1 LVNSLNAFQRFSGSS
16 ALPLAWT
23 TCYTPPCLVA
33 ARAGYTLP
41 DPTAQSSQGSTSLA
55 MTKANGDEVG
65 HVLYDAYGA
74 VLTSTVPATLTTTM
88 AGSGDVPDP
97 DTGLVYLGDGRWYD
111 PALGRPLQPNPV
123 GGPPT
128 LPQALNRYSPTPWGP
143 PGVTEGADSIAVSPS
158 AWLGMAG
165 NATLEILGRTV
176 FLKPPHL
183 AFQGSALAVKKGLAG
198 LAAKGVPFEVTVA
211 GTKGGVWGELALGLS
226 GRIPFI
232 GERVQGE
239 LAERLVILEAATT
252 WPVMRRTGE
261 RLLFE
266 GIGEF
271 NPTRVGLR
279 TTRYQAG
286 LLLRQSRLASAA
298 ASMGLTFVID
308 VGVETYGAATGS
320 GRWGNPYW
328 TTGQKGI
335 QASLVVGS
343 DVLLAGGLVLA
354 GVNWYWT
361 IPIAFAWAVI
371 AEPVVFQNVFPGLY
385 QENRNL
391 KPLLS
396 GE

>member
-1 LVNSLNAFQRFSGSS
+1 
-16 ALPLAWT
+16 
-23 TCYTPPCLVA
+23 
-33 ARAGYTLP
+33 
-41 DPTAQSSQGSTSLA
+41 

-65 HVLYDAYGA
+65 HVLYDGYGA
-74 VLTSTVPATLTTTM
+74 VLTSTLPATLTTTL
-88 AGSGDVPDP
+88 AGSGDMPDP

-111 PALGRPLQPNPV
+111 PALGHPLQPNPV
-123 GGPPT
+123 GGPPA
-128 LPQALNRYSPTPWGP
+128 LPQALNRYSATPWGP
-143 PGVTEGADSIAVSPS
+143 PGVAEGADSIAVSPS

-176 FLKPPHL
+176 FLKQPHL
-183 AFQGSALAVKKGLAG
+183 ALQGSALAVKQGLAG
-198 LAAKGVPFEVTVA
+198 LAAKGVLFEVTVA
-211 GTKGGVWGELALGLS
+211 GTQGGGWGELALGLS

-252 WPVMRRTGE
+252 WPVMRRTGD

-271 NPTRVGLR
+271 NPTSVGLR

-286 LLLRQSRLASAA
+286 LLLRQSKLASAA

-328 TTGQKGI
+328 TTTQKGF
-335 QASLVVGS
+335 QAGFVIITDIAV
-343 DVLLAGGLVLA
+343 AGGLVLA
-354 GVNWYWT
+354 GAAWYVT
-361 IPIAFAWAVI
+361 IPVAFFWAIASDPVFA
-371 AEPVVFQNVFPGLY
+371 QLPGTSQFY
-385 QENRNL
+385 RENRNL
-391 KPLLS
+391 RAL
-396 GE
+396 E

>member
-1 LVNSLNAFQRFSGSS
+1 
-16 ALPLAWT
+16 
-23 TCYTPPCLVA
+23 
-33 ARAGYTLP
+33 
-41 DPTAQSSQGSTSLA
+41 
-55 MTKANGDEVG
+55 M
-65 HVLYDAYGA
+65 
-74 VLTSTVPATLTTTM
+74 
-88 AGSGDVPDP
+88 
-97 DTGLVYLGDGRWYD
+97 
-111 PALGRPLQPNPV
+111 
-123 GGPPT
+123 
-128 LPQALNRYSPTPWGP
+128 PQALNRYAATPWGP
-143 PGVTEGADSIAVSPS
+143 PGVGEEADSTAVSLS

-176 FLKPPHL
+176 FLKQPHL
-183 AFQGSALAVKKGLAG
+183 ALQGSALAVKQGLAG
-198 LAAKGVPFEVTVA
+198 LAAKGVSFEITVA
-211 GTKGGVWGELALGLS
+211 GTKGGGWGELALGLS

-239 LAERLVILEAATT
+239 LAERLVILEAVTT
-252 WPVMRRTGE
+252 WPVMRRTGD
-261 RLLFE
+261 RLLFQ

-271 NPTRVGLR
+271 NPTSFGLR
-279 TTRYQAG
+279 TTRYQVG
-286 LLLRQSRLASAA
+286 LLLRQSKVASAA

-328 TTGQKGI
+328 TTTQKGI

-371 AEPVVFQNVFPGLY
+371 AEPVVFQNVFPGSY